1 MATELVD
8 QVNVVNCS
16 GGDLLGTGQEAC
28 PFDWD
33 RVEVLELT
41 LRSYVY
47 TEVQTLDQVQQEQQ
61 LEKLI
66 IIKGIKSFNLVP
78 LEPNINTA
86 DGSGYKSVT
95 GELPYEYTVLFG
107 ANGVNFWKAL
117 RSLNSKDRFNIAFYD
132 AVGNKIFTQSKS
144 GVFKGFSTKM
154 LFTGQ
159 YKGAEGNTP
168 AEYKMTIQLTDFK
181 EMDRQSW
188 IVADQLNFSPSD
200 LDGVNDIILT
210 PQPLAT
216 GATSLV
222 VKTTLLDKSHFI
234 DGLTLT
240 DFRIKKGGVLVTPT
254 AINHD
259 HDAKTYTFT
268 IPASTAGVY
277 TVETWDATNT
287 VGTIIVDPSGL
298 LYKSN
303 VASVVVA

>member
-1 MATELVD
+1 MATELIE

-41 LRSYVY
+41 LRSYAY
-47 TEVQTLDQVQQEQQ
+47 TEVQNLEQTQQEQQ

-86 DGSGYKSVT
+86 DGSGYKTVT

-117 RSLNSKDRFNIAFYD
+117 RSLNSKDRFNVAFYD
-132 AVGNKIFTQSKS
+132 ATGNKIFTQSKS
-144 GVFKGFSTKM
+144 GTFKGFSTKM

-188 IVADQLNFSPSD
+188 IVADQLDFSPSD

-210 PQPLAT
+210 PQPLLI
-216 GATSLV
+216 GGVSLV

-234 DGLTLT
+234 DGLTLNN
-240 DFRIKKGGVLVTPT
+240 FRIRKDGVVEVPT
-254 AINHD
+254 AIAHD

-268 IPASTAGVY
+268 IAPATAGVY
-277 TVETWDATNT
+277 TIETWDAVNT
-287 VGTIIVDPSGL
+287 VSTIIVQPSGL
-298 LYKSN
+298 LYNSN
-303 VASVVVA
+303 LASLVVA

>member
-1 MATELVD
+1 MATELIE

-33 RVEVLELT
+33 RVEVLELS

-47 TEVQTLDQVQQEQQ
+47 TEVKTLEQVQSEQQ

-95 GELPYEYTVLFG
+95 GELPYEYTVLFE

-117 RSLNSKDRFNIAFYD
+117 RSLNSKDRFNVSFYD
-132 AVGNKIFTQSKS
+132 AQGNNIFTQGKT
-144 GVFKGFSTKM
+144 GAFKGFAVKM

-159 YKGAEGNTP
+159 YKGAEGNTG

-188 IVADQLNFSPSD
+188 ITAEQLDYSPSD

-210 PQPLAT
+210 PEPLAT

-222 VKTTLLDKSHFI
+222 VKTTLVDKSHFV

-240 DFRIKKGGVLVTPT
+240 DFRIKKDGVLVTPT
-254 AINHD
+254 AIDHD

-277 TVETWDATNT
+277 TVETWDSANT
-287 VGTIIVDPSGL
+287 VNTIIVQPSGL

-303 VASVVVA
+303 VGTIVVA

>member
-1 MATELVD
+1 MATELID

-33 RVEVLELT
+33 RVEALELS

-47 TEVQTLDQVQQEQQ
+47 TDAQTLEKTQTEQQ
-61 LEKLI
+61 LEKI
-66 IIKGIKSFNLVP
+66 IIVKGIKSFNLVP

-86 DGSGYKSVT
+86 EGSGYKSVT

-117 RSLNSKDRFNIAFYD
+117 RSLNSKDRFNVAFYD
-132 AVGNKIFTQSKS
+132 AQGNKIFTQSKGGS
-144 GVFKGFSTKM
+144 FKGFGVKM

-159 YKGAEGNTP
+159 YKGREGNTD

-188 IVADQLNFSPSD
+188 IVADQLDFSID
-200 LDGVNDIILT
+200 DIDGVNDIILT
-210 PQPLAT
+210 PEPLII
-216 GATSLV
+216 GGVSLV

-234 DGLTLT
+234 DGLILAN
-240 DFRIKKGGVLVTPT
+240 FRLKKDGVVEIPS
-254 AINHD
+254 AIAHD

-268 IPASTAGVY
+268 IAPATAGTY
-277 TVETWDATNT
+277 TIETWDAVNT
-287 VGTIIVDPSGL
+287 VSTIIVPPNNL
-298 LYKSN
+298 LFKSN
-303 VASVVVA
+303 LATAIVA

>member
-1 MATELVD
+1 MATELIE
-8 QVNVVNCS
+8 QVNVVNCA

-33 RVEVLELT
+33 RVEVLELS

-47 TEVQTLDQVQQEQQ
+47 TEVQDLDQVQTEQQ

-86 DGSGYKSVT
+86 DGSGYKSVI
-95 GELPYEYTVLFG
+95 GELPYEYTVLFE

-132 AVGNKIFTQSKS
+132 AQGNKIFSQSKT
-144 GVFKGFSTKM
+144 GAFKGFSVKM

-188 IVADQLNFSPSD
+188 IVAEQLNFSPAD

-210 PQPLAT
+210 PEPLII

-222 VKTTLLDKSHFI
+222 VKTTLLDKSHFV
-234 DGLTLT
+234 DGLVLNN
-240 DFRIKKGGVLVTPT
+240 FRIRKDGVVVVAS
-254 AINHD
+254 AIAHD

-277 TVETWDATNT
+277 TIETFDSTNT
-287 VGTIIVDPSGL
+287 VSTIKVAPSGL

-303 VASVVVA
+303 LASLVVV